1 MNSRKEFVVAAI
13 GEAQATIRAL
23 DVKLAALLVAVLAP
37 IPMLASIAECFAGI
51 YSRWSGFLV
60 GSVFVAFS
68 LCWALAILCY
78 ARAIGAISS
87 PSKHVLNGAKYSGSL
102 FGPGLFNFLPIDA
115 ILNRSSVISKVD
127 PLAHVHTMPSTS
139 DDIERELAFEHL
151 KLIYIRDI
159 KLLRLQWGFRFSG
172 AAISIGALLFVVAR
186 YYVKQC
192 GP

>member
-1 MNSRKEFVVAAI
+1 MNSRKEFIIAAI
-13 GEAQATIRAL
+13 AEAQATIRAL
-23 DVKLAALLVAVLAP
+23 DVKLAALLIAALTP
-37 IPMLASIAECFAGI
+37 IPMLSSIAECFAGI
-51 YSRWSGFLV
+51 YSRWGGFFVGAALV
-60 GSVFVAFS
+60 VFS

-87 PSKHVLNGAKYSGSL
+87 PSAHILNGASFTGSL
-102 FGPGLFNFLPIDA
+102 YGPGLFSFSPIDA
-115 ILNRSSVISKVD
+115 ILNRTSVLSKAD
-127 PLAHVHTMPSTS
+127 PIAHIQAMPATPE
-139 DDIERELAFEHL
+139 DVERELAFEHL

-172 AAISIGALLFVVAR
+172 TAISIGSLLFVTAR

>member
-1 MNSRKEFVVAAI
+1 MNSRKEFVIAAVAD
-13 GEAQATIRAL
+13 AQATIRGL
-23 DVKLAALLVAVLAP
+23 DVKLAALLVAVLVP
-37 IPMLASIAECFAGI
+37 IPLLSSIAECFAGI
-51 YSRWSGFLV
+51 YSRWSGVLV
-60 GSVFVAFS
+60 GSALIVFS

-87 PSKHVLNGAKYSGSL
+87 PSRHILNGTNFIGS
-102 FGPGLFNFLPIDA
+102 FYGPGQFTFLPIDA
-115 ILNRSSVISKVD
+115 ILNRSSVISKTD
-127 PLAHVHTMPSTS
+127 PTTHVQTMPDTP

-172 AAISIGALLFVVAR
+172 IAISMGALLFVVAR
-186 YYVKQC
+186 YYIRQC

>member
-1 MNSRKEFVVAAI
+1 MNSRKEFAVAAI
-13 GEAQATIRAL
+13 AEAQATIRAL

-37 IPMLASIAECFAGI
+37 IPLLPSIAECFAGI

-60 GSVFVAFS
+60 GSTLVVFS

-87 PSKHVLNGAKYSGSL
+87 PSKHILNGTSFTGSL
-102 FGPGLFNFLPIDA
+102 YGPGLFNFLPIDA
-115 ILNRSSVISKVD
+115 ILNRSSVISKID
-127 PLAHVHTMPSTS
+127 PLAHVMTMPSTP
-139 DDIERELAFEHL
+139 DDIERELAFEHM

-172 AAISIGALLFVVAR
+172 TAISIGSLLFVVSR
-186 YYVKQC
+186 YYIKQC